1 MGIDNP
7 LTVLVLDEGT
17 TSTRAVLFD
26 AGSNVLGSV
35 AEPLAIETK
44 ASGAVEQDAD
54 EIWRKS
60 RAVLGEVI
68 ADATRDGR
76 RIVALGM
83 AAQRTTT
90 VVWDRLTGEPVSPIF
105 SWQDTRTTDLV
116 DAVKPEWGERFNQV
130 TGLSL
135 GPANVALHLGW
146 LLG

>member
-116 DAVKPEWGERFNQV
+116 DAVKPETN
-130 TGLSL
+130 
-135 GPANVALHLGW
+135 
-146 LLG
+146 